1 MEILFIIICI
11 FALMFLMS
19 IGGWILKGLGFF
31 AGIFFEGVGSCLGCL
46 LKFGFWFLLIIIL
59 FLGIFA

>member
-46 LKFGFWFLLIIIL
+46 LKFGFWF
-59 FLGIFA
+59 